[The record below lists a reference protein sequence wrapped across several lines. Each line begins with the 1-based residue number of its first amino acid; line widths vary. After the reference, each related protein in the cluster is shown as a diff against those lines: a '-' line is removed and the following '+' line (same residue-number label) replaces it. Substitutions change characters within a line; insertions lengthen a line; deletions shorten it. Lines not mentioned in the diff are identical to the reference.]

1 MVVKEV
7 ILLGDPRLRIKSSK
21 IQDFTQLEQ
30 ILIDLKETLTRQ
42 QENYGMGRGIAAPQI
57 GYNVR
62 VIYIQMHDRC
72 FYLVNPLI
80 IWMSTET
87 FEVWDSC
94 FSLEVAFFVKIKRS
108 LTVKVSYFDEHG
120 VEYFEEFKDGISEL
134 LQHEIDHL
142 EGIVCSDH
150 IKDPHD
156 IVMRNEWT
164 KRYRIQGIGM

>member
-1 MVVKEV
+1 MVVREV

-30 ILIDLKETLTRQ
+30 ILIDLKDTLTEQ
-42 QENYGMGRGIAAPQI
+42 QKLYGMGRGIAASQI

-62 VIYIQMHDRC
+62 VIYIQMPDRC

-80 IWMSTET
+80 RSRSIET

-94 FSLEVAFFVKIKRS
+94 FSFEVAFFVKIKRS
-108 LTVKVSYFDEHG
+108 TTVKVSYFDEHS
-120 VEYFEEFKDGISEL
+120 VEYFEEFKNGMSEL

-150 IKDPHD
+150 IKDPQD
-156 IVMRNEWT
+156 IAIRKEWA
-164 KRYRIQGIGM
+164 KRYRTQGIGM